1 MNNRGFTLIELL
13 IVIAI
18 IGTLS
23 AMMFPNFLSA
33 QDKAKEVAVKTIV
46 LSTQNALENYSID
59 NGSYPTGSQISVSE
73 LAQALLI
80 GGYLSASPKNPF
92 TGRTYASGDTQGR
105 IVYSYDSTAGQ
116 YQLTAYKRDGVTV
129 LIEVSNI

>member
-59 NGSYPTGSQISVSE
+59 NGSYPPGSQISISE
-73 LAQALLI
+73 LAQALQT

-92 TGRTYASGDTQGR
+92 TGKTYASGDTQ
-105 IVYSYDSTAGQ
+105 
-116 YQLTAYKRDGVTV
+116 LH
-129 LIEVSNI
+129 LICL

>member
-1 MNNRGFTLIELL
+1 MNNKGFTLIELL

-46 LSTQNALENYSID
+46 LSTQNALENYYID
-59 NGSYPTGSQISVSE
+59 NGSYPSGSQISIFE
-73 LAQALLI
+73 LAQVLQT

-92 TGRTYASGDTQGR
+92 TGQTYTSGDTKGK
-105 IVYSYDSTAGQ
+105 IIYSFDSATGQ
-116 YQLTAYKRDGVTV
+116 YQLTAYKRDGLTI
-129 LIEVSNI
+129 LLEVSNN